1 MTPPGRRAREKMI
14 FEIIQKRPIRTQSE
28 LVNALDPMGFS
39 VTQATVSRDIQRLG
53 IVKRTTGD
61 GKIRYVRSGFSTPP
75 PITKRALKTALS
87 EFATHIDTG
96 DVLLSIRTQSGC
108 ANVVAEAIDV
118 ASLEGVV
125 GTIAGDNTIFVL
137 VHNTSYR
144 TAVMQ
149 ELKSLAGTR

>member
-14 FEIIQKRPIRTQSE
+14 FEIIQKWPIRTQSE

-39 VTQATVSRDIQRLG
+39 VTQATISRDIQRLG

-75 PITKRALKTALS
+75 PIAKRALKTALS

-118 ASLEGVV
+118 AEIDGVV

-137 VHNTSYR
+137 VQNTSYR
-144 TAVMQ
+144 TAMMQ
-149 ELKSLAGTR
+149 ELKSLSGTF

>member
-14 FEIIQKRPIRTQSE
+14 FEIIQKWPIRTQSE

-39 VTQATVSRDIQRLG
+39 VTQATISRDIQRLG

-75 PITKRALKTALS
+75 PIAKRALKTALS
-87 EFATHIDTG
+87 EFATRIDTG

-118 ASLEGVV
+118 AEIDGVV

-137 VHNTSYR
+137 VQNTSYR
-144 TAVMQ
+144 TAMMQ
-149 ELKSLAGTR
+149 ELKSLSGTF

>member
-1 MTPPGRRAREKMI
+1 MTPLGRRAREKMI
-14 FEIIQKRPIRTQSE
+14 FEIIQKWPIRTQSE

-75 PITKRALKTALS
+75 PIAKRALKTALS

-96 DVLLSIRTQSGC
+96 DVLLSIRTQNGC

-137 VHNTSYR
+137 VQNTSYR

-149 ELKSLAGTR
+149 ELKSLAGTL